1 MFPLRDENP
10 TELVP
15 FVTVLVIAANVLV
28 WMIVQSAGAGEGFLA
43 SLCAYGSIP
52 AELTGRVAP
61 GTEVPLGPGHACRAG
76 GLTYSTVLTSMFL
89 HGSWMHLIGNMWF
102 LWVFGNNIEDSMG
115 HARFVVFYLLCGAL
129 AAAAHVASSPGSAV
143 PTVGASG
150 AISGIMGAYL
160 VLYPKVRVHTMIF
173 LGIFVRIVP
182 MSAWAILLLWFG
194 LQVLSGMLSSGAGG
208 GVAFWAH
215 AGGFMAGVALI
226 KLFAKPVLAEAKRHG
241 RVLSRSEMGR
251 FGPW

>member
-15 FVTVLVIAANVLV
+15 LVTLLIIATNVLA
-28 WMIVQSAGAGEGFLA
+28 WLLLQGAGAGQEFIS
-43 SLCAYGSIP
+43 SLCAYGTIP
-52 AELTGRVAP
+52 GEITGRIPP
-61 GTEVPLGPGHACRAG
+61 GTTVALGPDHVCSTG
-76 GLTYSTVLTSMFL
+76 GPTWATVVTSMFM
-89 HGSWMHLIGNMWF
+89 HGGWGHLIGNMWF

-115 HARFVVFYLLCGAL
+115 HVRFVVFYLLCGAI
-129 AAAAHVASSPGSAV
+129 ATAAHVASGPGSGI

-150 AISGIMGAYL
+150 AISGVMGAYL
-160 VLYPKVRVHTMIF
+160 VLYPSVRVHTMIF

-182 MSAWAILLLWFG
+182 VAAWVMLLLWFG
-194 LQVLSGMLSSGAGG
+194 YQVLLGSISSAEGG

-215 AGGFMAGVALI
+215 AGGFLAGVVLI
-226 KLFAKPVLAEAKRHG
+226 KLFAKPLLTEAKRQG
-241 RVLSRSEMGR
+241 RVLSSGELGR